1 MEKVKQ
7 DGCIKKLDNSL
18 SEIKSIEHEIGG
30 HFYWKDIDG
39 AYLGCDVG
47 FIDKILEV
55 LPKNGSKIK
64 SKKDLM
70 GKNNYDIFPKEVAD
84 ILKKNDNAVIK
95 SGIEQVFVESYK
107 NINNE
112 IVIWLSKKIPFFD
125 KGGKIIGLICS
136 VFDITKQKKLEQ
148 KLEDTL
154 NKLKFHTSD
163 NKEELENQIYELR
176 SVINEVPGN
185 FYWKDLEG
193 RYLGCNDSVVRAISD
208 VLSKSGS
215 DIKSQ
220 QDVIGKNNYDIFSK
234 ELADILTVNDDLV
247 IKSGVEQVFVESHQ
261 NLNNKTTFWLSKK
274 APFFDQNGNIIGLI
288 GSAHDITKQK
298 ELEQNLE
305 DALKKS
311 KAESKAKEAFIDSL
325 SHDIRTPL
333 TGIIGLVDVIL
344 KGTKNNSVLHENAI
358 MLKNSTSS
366 FLNFFNEILATVED
380 IDINS
385 PENQETVVDLHNLLL
400 EFKNIFQPSLYNK
413 KLDFITHVDDNIPRY
428 ILSRKHIIVRIITNL
443 LGNAIKFSKK
453 GSITILIKQSVIPNN
468 IEISVIDTGIGI
480 AKKNIDKI
488 FDRFS
493 RVSSKNTRH
502 TGSGL
507 GLFMV
512 AKYLEAINGTID
524 VSTKVGKGSEF
535 KVTIPVKNI
544 TSTDNIK
551 YNDADIIATKEEYN
565 KCKSIPKRNILI
577 IEDNDLAAY
586 ALSNLI
592 NEFNHNVEIA
602 DCGVQAVTL
611 LKENTYDLI
620 FLDQDLPDYNGLD
633 LLSVIREMNSYTE
646 IPILILSGHI
656 GKSLQLKNDDLQC
669 QGMYVKPMQRDQLI
683 RVFNEFLLF

>member
-400 EFKNIFQPSLYNK
+400 AIF
-413 KLDFITHVDDNIPRY
+413 V
-428 ILSRKHIIVRIITNL
+428 
-443 LGNAIKFSKK
+443 
-453 GSITILIKQSVIPNN
+453 
-468 IEISVIDTGIGI
+468 
-480 AKKNIDKI
+480 
-488 FDRFS
+488 
-493 RVSSKNTRH
+493 
-502 TGSGL
+502 
-507 GLFMV
+507 
-512 AKYLEAINGTID
+512 
-524 VSTKVGKGSEF
+524 
-535 KVTIPVKNI
+535 
-544 TSTDNIK
+544 
-551 YNDADIIATKEEYN
+551 
-565 KCKSIPKRNILI
+565 
-577 IEDNDLAAY
+577 
-586 ALSNLI
+586 
-592 NEFNHNVEIA
+592 
-602 DCGVQAVTL
+602 
-611 LKENTYDLI
+611 
-620 FLDQDLPDYNGLD
+620 
-633 LLSVIREMNSYTE
+633 
-646 IPILILSGHI
+646 
-656 GKSLQLKNDDLQC
+656 
-669 QGMYVKPMQRDQLI
+669 
-683 RVFNEFLLF
+683 